1 MNNINEKKWSPK
13 IFKILSIF
21 RLNSEVNVFH
31 YALEVCV
38 FTMFRSGNILTI
50 LRGHI
55 VVLTFK
61 PKYTHLL
68 HIATIYRVWSEI
80 RYCAHP
86 PPLFLQKKV
95 SNPSNRAKYHLRSY
109 FMRYL
114 AKTNTFLWNNMIS
127 ALGATIQK
135 KIDFTLKNYETPLK
149 CAIICF
155 VSEADIILSWNAKF
169 RFNMNNINDKK
180 WSPKIFK
187 ILSIF
192 RLNSEVNVFHYALE
206 VCVFTMFR
214 SGNILT
220 ILRGHIV
227 VLTFKPKYTHLL
239 HIATIYRVWSET
251 RYCAHPPFSYKKSF
265 KSIKSCKIS
274 S

>member
-1 MNNINEKKWSPK
+1 MFWH
-13 IFKILSIF
+13 
-21 RLNSEVNVFH
+21 LNQ
-31 YALEVCV
+31 
-38 FTMFRSGNILTI
+38 NILIYCI
-50 LRGHI
+50 LQQFIEFGVRPGT
-55 VVLTFK
+55 VPT
-61 PKYTHLL
+61 
-68 HIATIYRVWSEI
+68 
-80 RYCAHP
+80 P

-169 RFNMNNINDKK
+169 RFNLNNINDKK

-251 RYCAHPPFSYKKSF
+251 RYCAHPLFSYKKKF
-265 KSIKSCKIS
+265 QIHQIVQNIILGPIPCVT
-274 S
+274 